1 MKKFLLGFIRVI
13 GVMAVL
19 GIGAVI
25 ALDQYYQNV
34 FPLFV
39 TINGEY
45 CTGMTVGRVTD
56 ILNDSYD
63 LHADKISVRTL
74 DGAVYELPLDQYGVT
89 ISYKTYSCR
98 IYETVQI
105 QAFSVAGGFSGEFA
119 ESARSPN
126 T

>member
-74 DGAVYELPLDQYGVT
+74 DGAVY
-89 ISYKTYSCR
+89 
-98 IYETVQI
+98 
-105 QAFSVAGGFSGEFA
+105 
-119 ESARSPN
+119 
-126 T
+126 